1 VDGVSSTVRQ
11 PRVRRSVDEARR
23 VILEAAEQRLLE
35 GGPDAVRV
43 QAVAADVGVTDAAVH
58 YHFGNRQNLVREVIR
73 TAGRRMRDD
82 LVAVAESWH
91 AGDVDLDALL
101 TQLRRAMDT
110 DGAARLTAWMTLTGW
125 HPEGRGLLKSI
136 ADTIHDHHGNASL
149 EDAQFAIALLGM
161 IAWADP
167 LIGDAWRRS
176 ADLASNRATEER
188 FMRWVVD
195 LVANAMTAS

>member
-1 VDGVSSTVRQ
+1 MDGMSSTAPH

-23 VILEAAEQRLLE
+23 VILDAAQQRLLD
-35 GGPDAVRV
+35 GGPHAVRV

-58 YHFGNRQNLVREVIR
+58 YHFGNREGLVREVVR
-73 TAGRRMRDD
+73 AAGRRMRDD
-82 LVAVAESWH
+82 LVAVAETWH

-101 TQLRRAMDT
+101 TQLRRAMGS

-136 ADTIHDHHGNASL
+136 AETIHYHHGDPSL

-161 IAWADP
+161 VAWADA
-167 LIGDAWRRS
+167 LMGDAWRRS
-176 ADLASNRATEER
+176 AGLASNRATTER

-195 LVANAMTAS
+195 VVADALTAR